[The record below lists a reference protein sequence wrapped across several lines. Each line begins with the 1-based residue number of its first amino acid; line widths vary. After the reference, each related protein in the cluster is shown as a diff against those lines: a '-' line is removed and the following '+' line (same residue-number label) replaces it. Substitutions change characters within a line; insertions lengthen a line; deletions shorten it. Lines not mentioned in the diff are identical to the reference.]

1 MRPDI
6 IAFHCLQGRTI
17 IIFFGSLQDV
27 YVSFKRGVAKGM
39 PSIDAAPGGKV
50 GCRKK

>member
-1 MRPDI
+1 MY
-6 IAFHCLQGRTI
+6 GT
-17 IIFFGSLQDV
+17 
-27 YVSFKRGVAKGM
+27 FKRGVAKGM